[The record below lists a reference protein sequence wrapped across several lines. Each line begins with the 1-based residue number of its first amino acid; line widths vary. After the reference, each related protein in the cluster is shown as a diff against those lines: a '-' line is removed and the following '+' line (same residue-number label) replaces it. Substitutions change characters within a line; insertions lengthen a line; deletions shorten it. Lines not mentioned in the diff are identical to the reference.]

1 MRSAVCGRE
10 VEVEVERSAMCWAM
24 GSRVTTSRGLGFRV
38 QGSEFRVGLGFRVF
52 GFWFRV

>member
-1 MRSAVCGRE
+1 MCGRE